1 MRDLV
6 SESHLWDNL
15 YEMILMIM
23 IMIIMIMIMIIIV
36 MIMIMM
42 TNLLSESQF
51 WDNLYEMILLSDKAD
66 PGCQSAVKL
75 RSKTFHRHRMIICFG
90 KYFRE
95 RPTKLE
101 NISD

>member
-6 SESHLWDNL
+6 SESHLSDNL

-23 IMIIMIMIMIIIV
+23 IMIIMIMIIIV

-51 WDNLYEMILLSDKAD
+51 
-66 PGCQSAVKL
+66 
-75 RSKTFHRHRMIICFG
+75 
-90 KYFRE
+90 
-95 RPTKLE
+95 
-101 NISD
+101 